1 MIDAHALPAT
11 LIRAHDTLVA
21 GCHFLGSGRAG
32 TNRETPDDR
41 LRARV
46 IGNGLRELDR
56 FLNLL
61 IGEVARSLA
70 VPIPVD
76 EHHTANRLRRLRHAL
91 GITDPDHARLMAIGR
106 SRACLF
112 HCWGMVRRADQPGER
127 GMTSGWWAAG
137 GEARALRVVALGDRL
152 AVSATDLAEMCR
164 FYEILAGEL
173 LGQAMARP
181 AARAA

>member
-1 MIDAHALPAT
+1 MIHAQFPSGT
-11 LIRAHDTLVA
+11 LRQAHDTLVA
-21 GCHFLGSGRAG
+21 GCRFLGSGRAG
-32 TNRETPDDR
+32 TDGGRPDGR

-61 IGEVARSLA
+61 IGEVALRLA
-70 VPIPVD
+70 VPMPTD

-91 GITDPDHARLMAIGR
+91 GLADPDHARLMAIGR

-112 HCWGMVRRADQPGER
+112 HCWGMVRRADQPGDT
-127 GMTSGWWAAG
+127 GMTSGWWADDG
-137 GEARALRVVALGDRL
+137 MVRALRIVPLGDRL
-152 AVSATDLAEMCR
+152 AVSGTDLAEICR

-173 LGQAMARP
+173 LGHAMARP
-181 AARAA
+181 VARAA